1 MSLHSL
7 TASPCRDRFRTLQF
21 NLSKPDRVVIHKRIT
36 FGRLSAKEISVMSS
50 TDLADEETKQSIKLA
65 EKEALEHSILQ
76 KQIAP
81 RAKITHKGL
90 QDIEDIR
97 GEIASAQEYELQK
110 EREREEEERR
120 ERERLAR
127 LRTST
132 TQVNRQRTASISLPP
147 ESPTV
152 PPSSAGS
159 LDGPQE
165 QWGGPPP
172 IPLHVMVNVPMEEM
186 AQGHRPPLFIQSSSD
201 YVPSVEPEL
210 NLDDL
215 INIDEDQESAQ
226 AMTGDADPAAG
237 LISAQP
243 NVVSSPTEMT
253 FEKSPA
259 TGISPFAQRQD
270 RTRAPSF
277 DLSALWT
284 ESIKEVPA
292 GDEEPKI
299 TATEDEAGKARV
311 DTAPDQ
317 EPRDDSDNMELES
330 VEANDQDFDM
340 FLADEPAT
348 EVELPSTVP
357 SVPPSVEGLPQVWTG
372 KVRQFCCAFRFVW
385 TDRLPGQVTMPLDSG
400 VPQET
405 TLVARQIG
413 GKSLPADSP
422 LWKTLFPSD
431 VLRIEGRVPVD
442 NAIKYLVQMRMNPT
456 KELYAAAFI
465 PAGPQN
471 EEDFKSFNTFLI
483 SKRWVALFLL

>member
-1 MSLHSL
+1 MSLLSL
-7 TASPCRDRFRTLQF
+7 TAWPCRDRFRTLQF

-50 TDLADEETKQSIKLA
+50 TDLADEETKQSIKQA

-81 RAKITHKGL
+81 RAKITHKGF

-97 GEIASAQEYELQK
+97 GDIASAQEYEIQK

-127 LRTST
+127 LRTNT
-132 TQVNRQRTASISLPP
+132 TQVNRQRTASFSVPP

-159 LDGPQE
+159 IDGPQQPQE

-172 IPLHVMVNVPMEEM
+172 IPPHVIVNAPMEEM
-186 AQGHRPPLFIQSSSD
+186 QRPPLFIQPSSD
-201 YVPSVEPEL
+201 YVPSFESEL

-215 INIDEDQESAQ
+215 INIDEDQESTQ
-226 AMTGDADPAAG
+226 TKTIEADPAPG
-237 LISAQP
+237 LNSAQP
-243 NVVSSPTEMT
+243 SVVSSPTEMT
-253 FEKSPA
+253 FESRPSPA

-270 RTRAPSF
+270 RPRAPSF
-277 DLSALWT
+277 DLNALWT
-284 ESIKEVPA
+284 ESIKEAPA
-292 GDEEPKI
+292 GSEEPKI
-299 TATEDEAGKARV
+299 IATEDGPSKV
-311 DTAPDQ
+311 KVVTAPDQ

-348 EVELPSTVP
+348 EVEPPSTLP

-372 KVRQFCCAFRFVW
+372 KVKQFVTHFISFVLIGFLVRLQCHSTQVCPRKRHWLHVRLGGNHYQPIHHFGRRCSPQMFLGSRGAFQS
-385 TDRLPGQVTMPLDSG
+385 TMRLSIWY
-400 VPQET
+400 
-405 TLVARQIG
+405 R
-413 GKSLPADSP
+413 
-422 LWKTLFPSD
+422 
-431 VLRIEGRVPVD
+431 
-442 NAIKYLVQMRMNPT
+442 
-456 KELYAAAFI
+456 
-465 PAGPQN
+465 
-471 EEDFKSFNTFLI
+471 
-483 SKRWVALFLL
+483 

>member
-1 MSLHSL
+1 MSLSSL

-50 TDLADEETKQSIKLA
+50 TDLADEETKQSIKQA

-81 RAKITHKGL
+81 RAKITHKGF

-97 GEIASAQEYELQK
+97 GDIASAQEYELQK

-127 LRTST
+127 LRTNT
-132 TQVNRQRTASISLPP
+132 TQVNRQRTASISVPP

-159 LDGPQE
+159 LDGPQQPQE

-172 IPLHVMVNVPMEEM
+172 IPPHVIVNVPMEEM
-186 AQGHRPPLFIQSSSD
+186 QRPPLFIQASSD
-201 YVPSVEPEL
+201 YVPSFESEL

-226 AMTGDADPAAG
+226 SKISEADPAAG
-237 LISAQP
+237 SISVQP

-253 FEKSPA
+253 LETRPLPA

-270 RTRAPSF
+270 RPRAPSF
-277 DLSALWT
+277 DLNALWT

-299 TATEDEAGKARV
+299 TATEDEASKVRV
-311 DTAPDQ
+311 VTAPD
-317 EPRDDSDNMELES
+317 RDDSDNMELES

-340 FLADEPAT
+340 FLADEPAA

-372 KVRQFCCAFRFVW
+372 KVKQFVTNSISFGLIGFLVRLQCHSTQVYPRKRHWLHVRLGGNHCQLIRHFGRRCSPQMFLGSRGVFRL
-385 TDRLPGQVTMPLDSG
+385 TMRLSIWY
-400 VPQET
+400 
-405 TLVARQIG
+405 R
-413 GKSLPADSP
+413 
-422 LWKTLFPSD
+422 
-431 VLRIEGRVPVD
+431 
-442 NAIKYLVQMRMNPT
+442 
-456 KELYAAAFI
+456 
-465 PAGPQN
+465 
-471 EEDFKSFNTFLI
+471 
-483 SKRWVALFLL
+483 